1 MLLSQDGAS
10 EKRIVE
16 ASSGSTVL
24 SLGILSRVLWGN
36 EDVTAY
42 VTNKKHPD
50 SLRLL
55 RFFGLKVS
63 LYGGLAQQE
72 PTDPRGIMSRLR
84 QLAAEDENTVYP
96 GQYDNEN
103 NWKSH
108 ERWTGPQILKQ
119 LPEIRVFSTTVG
131 TGGCI
136 TGAGAYLKSQK
147 PSVKVIGVFNVFGDP
162 TPGPRHF
169 HGFRTCGFPWKGTV
183 DAQLEVS
190 SVDSYRMSMLLSRE
204 GIIAGPSS
212 GEALKGLLDYL
223 ELMKKGGRLSELS
236 EPLTSE
242 IACVFTCSD
251 LPYQYLDGYFQKL
264 GEHEFGQIENQKHDE
279 HWILEPAE
287 ALQKF
292 SADYY
297 AKGPNRE
304 SLHPKSIGEQPCTA
318 CMSHEKLFHRTSTP
332 WSWLKNCFNDKQH
345 NKLQPAKCRR
355 IGRETV
361 SSGVIID
368 LRSAQSFCGQH
379 MCGSYSLPLN
389 GLTPTIAGGDL
400 FGDPEKVYE
409 IWKGLKALL
418 LVDEQTSQMIAEIG
432 RRELP
437 SLVVCYDGD
446 ASRLATSILRAKGIQ
461 AFSILGGF
469 RKIQE
474 TWVLSGTRD
483 ASKVIQPTTTLREY
497 QAD

>member
-16 ASSGSTVL
+16 ASSGSPVL

-50 SLRLL
+50 TLRLL

-72 PTDPRGIMSRLR
+72 PTDPHGIMSRLR
-84 QLAAEDENTVYP
+84 RLATEDENTVYP

-136 TGAGAYLKSQK
+136 TGAGTYLKSQK
-147 PSVKVIGVFNVFGDP
+147 LSVKVIGPDP
-162 TPGPRHF
+162 MSETLPRISYLWLSMEGHSRRPARGLF
-169 HGFRTCGFPWKGTV
+169 M
-183 DAQLEVS
+183 
-190 SVDSYRMSMLLSRE
+190 DSYRMSMLLSRE

-236 EPLTSE
+236 EPLASE

-251 LPYQYLDGYFQKL
+251 LPYRYLDGYFQKL
-264 GEHEFGQIENQKHDE
+264 GEHEFGPIEN
-279 HWILEPAE
+279 P
-287 ALQKF
+287 
-292 SADYY
+292 
-297 AKGPNRE
+297 
-304 SLHPKSIGEQPCTA
+304 
-318 CMSHEKLFHRTSTP
+318 
-332 WSWLKNCFNDKQH
+332 
-345 NKLQPAKCRR
+345 
-355 IGRETV
+355 
-361 SSGVIID
+361 
-368 LRSAQSFCGQH
+368 
-379 MCGSYSLPLN
+379 
-389 GLTPTIAGGDL
+389 
-400 FGDPEKVYE
+400 
-409 IWKGLKALL
+409 
-418 LVDEQTSQMIAEIG
+418 TSQMIAEIG

-474 TWVLSGTRD
+474 TWVLGTRD
-483 ASKVIQPTTTLREY
+483 ASKAIQPTTTLREY

>member
-10 EKRIVE
+10 EKRIIE

-24 SLGILSRVLWGN
+24 SLGILARVLWGN
-36 EDVTAY
+36 ENVTAY

-72 PTDPRGIMSRLR
+72 PTDPRGIMTRLR
-84 QLAAEDENTVYP
+84 GFAAEDEHTIYP

-136 TGAGAYLKSQK
+136 TGTGAYLN
-147 PSVKVIGVFNVFGDP
+147 VFNVFGDP

-169 HGFRTCGFPWKGTV
+169 HGFQTCGFPWKGTV

-236 EPLTSE
+236 ERSTGE

-264 GEHEFGQIENQKHDE
+264 SEHEFAPIENQILLSCDQEKHDE
-279 HWILEPAE
+279 RWVLEPAD

-292 SADYY
+292 STDYY
-297 AKGPNRE
+297 AEEPNQE
-304 SLHPKSIGEQPCTA
+304 SLNPKLITEQLCTA
-318 CMSHEKLFHRTSTP
+318 CVPHKKVFHDASTP
-332 WSWLKNCFNDKQH
+332 WSWLKKCFNDKQY
-345 NKLQPAKCRR
+345 NKPQLAKCGR
-355 IGRETV
+355 IGQRETV
-361 SSGVIID
+361 STGAIID

-379 MCGSYSLPLN
+379 MCGSYSLPLP
-389 GLTPTIAGGDL
+389 GLTATPAGGEL
-400 FGDPEKVYE
+400 FADPEKVYE
-409 IWKGLKALL
+409 TWKGLKALL
-418 LVDEQTSQMIAEIG
+418 LEHDGVSQLIGDIG
-432 RRELP
+432 RRGLP
-437 SLVVCYDGD
+437 SLVLCYDGD
-446 ASRLATSILRAKGIQ
+446 ASSLATSMLRAEGIEAFSVACGFRGIQ
-461 AFSILGGF
+461 
-469 RKIQE
+469 
-474 TWVLSGTRD
+474 GTLVSARSRD
-483 ASKVIQPTTTLREY
+483 ASKAIQPTTTLREY
-497 QAD
+497 QVE

>member
-16 ASSGSTVL
+16 ASSGSPVL

-50 SLRLL
+50 TLRLL

-84 QLAAEDENTVYP
+84 RLATEDENTVYP

-136 TGAGAYLKSQK
+136 TGAGTYLKSQK
-147 PSVKVIGVFNVFGDP
+147 LSVKVIGPDP
-162 TPGPRHF
+162 MSETLPRISYLWLSMEGHSRRPARGLF
-169 HGFRTCGFPWKGTV
+169 M
-183 DAQLEVS
+183 
-190 SVDSYRMSMLLSRE
+190 DSYRMSMLLSRE

-212 GEALKGLLDYL
+212 GGALKGLLDYL

-236 EPLTSE
+236 EPLASE

-251 LPYQYLDGYFQKL
+251 LPYRYLDGYFQKL
-264 GEHEFGQIENQKHDE
+264 GEHEFGPIENPHDE
-279 HWILEPAE
+279 RWILGPAE
-287 ALQKF
+287 SLQKF

-304 SLHPKSIGEQPCTA
+304 SLDAKSIGEQLCTA
-318 CMSHEKLFHRTSTP
+318 CMPHEKIFHRTFTP
-332 WSWLKNCFNDKQH
+332 WSWLKSCFNDKQY

-368 LRSAQSFCGQH
+368 LRSAQSFCDQH
-379 MCGSYSLPLN
+379 MCGSYSLPLH
-389 GLTPTIAGGDL
+389 GLTPTIADGDL
-400 FGDPEKVYE
+400 FGDPEQVYE

-418 LVDEQTSQMIAEIG
+418 LVD
-432 RRELP
+432 
-437 SLVVCYDGD
+437 
-446 ASRLATSILRAKGIQ
+446 
-461 AFSILGGF
+461 
-469 RKIQE
+469 
-474 TWVLSGTRD
+474 
-483 ASKVIQPTTTLREY
+483 
-497 QAD
+497 